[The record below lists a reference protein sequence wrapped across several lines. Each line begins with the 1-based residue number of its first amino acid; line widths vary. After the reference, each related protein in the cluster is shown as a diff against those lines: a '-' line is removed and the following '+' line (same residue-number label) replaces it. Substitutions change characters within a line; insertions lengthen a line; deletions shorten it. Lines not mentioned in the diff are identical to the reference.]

1 MYWFCSVPNHSLGF
15 HSGQSRARKPAA
27 SMSTPSL
34 VSKIIWPVS
43 VLANT
48 SRLIRNTA
56 AKHHRSRSRTGS
68 PGRSG
73 WVGHSIRSGGLAGF
87 AYGTRPVSRS
97 VMRSRLPPQYQQEVP
112 GQDLTEPGDPDH
124 DPAPARVVARQGV
137 DDLDP
142 AQRPDEPERG
152 P

>member
-1 MYWFCSVPNHSLGF
+1 MYWFCSVPNHSRGF

-48 SRLIRNTA
+48 SRATTNTA
-56 AKHHRSRSRTGS
+56 GKHHRSRSRTGS

-73 WVGHSIRSGGLAGF
+73 RVGHSIRSGGLAG
-87 AYGTRPVSRS
+87 
-97 VMRSRLPPQYQQEVP
+97 
-112 GQDLTEPGDPDH
+112 
-124 DPAPARVVARQGV
+124 AR
-137 DDLDP
+137 
-142 AQRPDEPERG
+142 
-152 P
+152 